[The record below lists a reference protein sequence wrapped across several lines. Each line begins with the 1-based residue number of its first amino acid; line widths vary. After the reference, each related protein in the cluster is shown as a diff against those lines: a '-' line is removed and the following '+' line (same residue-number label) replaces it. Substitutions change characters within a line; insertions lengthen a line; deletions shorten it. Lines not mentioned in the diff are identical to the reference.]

1 MEIYNQTTYDVFQ
14 IVEGIVV
21 SRINYWELE
30 TDSDLMR
37 EHSRIAGLDAARSS
51 MMILGVLL
59 HSLIFSIYFAHV
71 ESLVEAQTIF
81 GVFFTIHTFRMPAF
95 FFLAGFFASL
105 LISKRGPN
113 GYLKNRMKRIGAVLL
128 LLSPIISPLTVWAS
142 GESIPFNGLKDWN
155 LRHLWFLYYLLIIS
169 GVTYVFSTVP
179 VPGKI
184 IKAKIRIGL
193 WLSDPR
199 LLWIAPLLLLPIPGI
214 LDESARIRTSENVI
228 PDLALLIFYGLF
240 FILGMFFHESG
251 KAGLEALS
259 RRSIVLFFIGLTS
272 AQISFGWGMNS
283 TTSRIHFFLSLTAS
297 FYLSFGVIGIF
308 TRLVNKENRVW
319 TYLTRTSYWV
329 YLVHLPIVYLLLR
342 FFSSY
347 GMFGLRLTVIT
358 FLTSLS
364 LSILSFEVLVRRT
377 PLAKLV

>member
-1 MEIYNQTTYDVFQ
+1 
-14 IVEGIVV
+14 
-21 SRINYWELE
+21 
-30 TDSDLMR
+30 MR

-59 HSLIFSIYFAHV
+59 HSLIFSIFFAHI
-71 ESLVEAQTIF
+71 ESLAEVQTIF

-95 FFLAGFFASL
+95 FFLAGYFASL
-105 LISKRGPN
+105 LISKRGPI
-113 GYLKNRMKRIGAVLL
+113 GYFKNRMKRIGAVLL

-142 GESIPFNGLKDWN
+142 GESIHINGLKDWN
-155 LRHLWFLYYLLIIS
+155 LRHLWFLYFLLIIS
-169 GVTYVFSTVP
+169 GVKYLISLVSLP
-179 VPGKI
+179 EKI
-184 IKAKIRIGL
+184 IKAKVQIGL

-199 LLWIAPLLLLPIPGI
+199 ILWIAPLLLLPIPGI
-214 LDESARIRTSENVI
+214 LDESARIRTSEVLI
-228 PDLALLIFYGLF
+228 PDLSLLMFYSLF

-251 KAGLEALS
+251 KAGLDALS
-259 RRSIVLFFIGLTS
+259 RRSLVLFFIGLIS

-308 TRLVNKENRVW
+308 TRLVKKENRVW

-342 FFSSY
+342 FFSSF
-347 GMFGLRLTVIT
+347 GMFGLRLTAIT
-358 FLTSLS
+358 FFTSLF

-377 PLAKLV
+377 PLANLVG

>member
-1 MEIYNQTTYDVFQ
+1 M
-14 IVEGIVV
+14 
-21 SRINYWELE
+21 LE

-59 HSLIFSIYFAHV
+59 LSLIFSIYFAHV

-105 LISKRGPN
+105 LISKRGPI

-142 GESIPFNGLKDWN
+142 GESIPINGLKDWN

-169 GVTYVFSTVP
+169 GVTYVFSTVSG
-179 VPGKI
+179 PGKI

-199 LLWIAPLLLLPIPGI
+199 LLWIAPLLLLPFPGI

-228 PDLALLIFYGLF
+228 PDL
-240 FILGMFFHESG
+240 
-251 KAGLEALS
+251 
-259 RRSIVLFFIGLTS
+259 T
-272 AQISFGWGMNS
+272 
-283 TTSRIHFFLSLTAS
+283 
-297 FYLSFGVIGIF
+297 
-308 TRLVNKENRVW
+308 
-319 TYLTRTSYWV
+319 
-329 YLVHLPIVYLLLR
+329 
-342 FFSSY
+342 
-347 GMFGLRLTVIT
+347 
-358 FLTSLS
+358 
-364 LSILSFEVLVRRT
+364 
-377 PLAKLV
+377 